1 MFEIEIDR
9 DACDGIFAC
18 LARDG
23 RFVEDDDGLAT
34 IDPDAAGVVSV
45 EQTGGRVVAV
55 LEGDA
60 EADGDDDATLAARA
74 CPPGAISVREVDA

>member
-34 IDPDAAGVVSV
+34 IDPDAAGVVRV
-45 EQTGGRVVAV
+45 ERTDERVVAV

-60 EADGDDDATLAARA
+60 KADDDATLAAQA

>member
-34 IDPDAAGVVSV
+34 IDPDAAGVVRV
-45 EQTGGRVVAV
+45 EQTDERVVAL

-60 EADGDDDATLAARA
+60 EADDGDATLAARS

>member
-1 MFEIEIDR
+1 MFEIAIDR

-34 IDPDAAGVVSV
+34 IDPDAAGVVRV
-45 EQTGGRVVAV
+45 KRTDERVVAL

-60 EADGDDDATLAARA
+60 EADEDAALAARA

>member
-1 MFEIEIDR
+1 MFEIKIDR

-34 IDPDAAGVVSV
+34 IDPDAAGVVRV

-60 EADGDDDATLAARA
+60 ESDDDATLAARA

>member
-34 IDPDAAGVVSV
+34 IDPDAAGVVRV
-45 EQTGGRVVAV
+45 EQTDERVVAL

-60 EADGDDDATLAARA
+60 EADDDDATLAARA

>member
-1 MFEIEIDR
+1 MFEIAIDR

-34 IDPDAAGVVSV
+34 IDPDAAGVVRV
-45 EQTGGRVVAV
+45 ERSDERVIAL

-60 EADGDDDATLAARA
+60 EADDDATLAARA